1 MSEMG
6 TYIETRR
13 GDRAV
18 TIGRTA
24 MVGAVVGMIAGMA
37 MAMIEMLAG
46 WLSAG
51 HSAWDAPMAI
61 TSWVFGT
68 QYFGQPSD
76 HVGAII
82 VGLTL
87 HMMNSAILGIAF
99 LTIATRYLRR
109 PTLLQ
114 AILAGLAFGA
124 VAYIIVL
131 QGLTQVRGGG
141 EQLLLT
147 GHRSLLAAS
156 MDHRSPRVRDGARP
170 RIHRHARSRRAGQWH
185 RPQTRAAGAGNRLGD
200 FCETPASSS

>member
-6 TYIETRR
+6 TYIKTRR

-147 GHRSLLAAS
+147 GTAVSSQRVWIIAHLAFGMVLGLGFIA
-156 MDHRSPRVRDGARP
+156 MRDRAEPANGTAR
-170 RIHRHARSRRAGQWH
+170 
-185 RPQTRAAGAGNRLGD
+185 RPGRPGP
-200 FCETPASSS
+200 ETV